1 MTVPLV
7 LVWFRGGL
15 DFFGFLLTIK
25 SSRLTKGAGGMYEV
39 FPSMIQFEFVDLQ
52 NLGSELSG
60 REESNDS
67 VFMS

>member
-15 DFFGFLLTIK
+15 DFLGFLSTIK
-25 SSRLTKGAGGMYEV
+25 SSRLTTGAGGMYEV
-39 FPSMIQFEFVDLQ
+39 FPCMIQLEFVDLE
-52 NLGSELSG
+52 NLGSELNG

-67 VFMS
+67 IFMN